1 MKHVQDLY
9 TENCKTLLREIK
21 EDINKLRSVPYSWF
35 EWLSF

>member
-1 MKHVQDLY
+1 MEYMQDLY

-21 EDINKLRSVPYSWF
+21 EDINKLRIMPCSWF